1 MAVPAAPLI
10 LGRYAVFDAIASGG
24 MATVH
29 VGRLLGPA
37 GFARTVAVKR
47 MHPHLA
53 RDADFVAMFTDEAR
67 LAARVRHGNVVPVLD
82 VVAQDSELFL
92 VMEYVQGD
100 SLASLLKHS
109 SGPVDPKIASA
120 IAISVLD
127 GLHAAHEAKSD
138 QGTPLGIVHRDVT
151 PQNVLLG
158 VDGIARLTDFG
169 IAKAVDRLY
178 ETRVTAVRGKLGY
191 VAPEQLVHGPVDRRC
206 DVYSAAVVCWEMLV
220 GERLRAEPDE
230 AAIIYAT
237 LEQPSLPPSAFVPE
251 IPGALEAVVMKG
263 LQRSAEARFA
273 TAKEMAQAIESAVRP
288 ATPREVAQWIERVGG
303 SRLAERAQLVARIER
318 ETIAPVSGGAV
329 ATPRSSAP
337 ERRRISSEEV
347 GREERA
353 PTTAVQQSAPAIAS
367 AVQEPR
373 PRRRRSLAAAG
384 LGIGVALALA
394 ATVLVAML
402 LLRGRRDSQTP
413 SVATSTSATAVSSS
427 DAPPVDA
434 ATAVPSPQLPSNV
447 ATTGVPP
454 EAPSSLA
461 TTGVP
466 AQTRPSTVV
475 RKRPAPSP
483 ATAPVPPAQSRPN
496 CDVPFFIDSTG
507 LRRPRSECFPH

>member
-1 MAVPAAPLI
+1 MI
-10 LGRYAVFDAIASGG
+10 LGRYAVFDGIASGG

-82 VVAQDSELFL
+82 VVAQDGELFL

-109 SGPVDPKIASA
+109 SGPIDPKIASA

-178 ETRVTAVRGKLGY
+178 ETRVAGVRGKLGY
-191 VAPEQLVHGPVDRRC
+191 VAPEQLVHGPVDRRS

-220 GERLRAEPDE
+220 GERLHAEPDA

-237 LEQPSLPPSAFVPE
+237 LEQPTLAPSVFVPE
-251 IPGALEAVVMKG
+251 IPEALEAIVMKG

-288 ATPREVAQWIERVGG
+288 ATPREVAQWVERVGG
-303 SRLAERAQLVARIER
+303 ARLAERAQLVARIER
-318 ETIAPVSGGAV
+318 EAIAPVSDGAV
-329 ATPRSSAP
+329 EPPPRSSDP
-337 ERRRISSEEV
+337 GRRRVSSEDL
-347 GREERA
+347 GREGRA
-353 PTTAVQQSAPAIAS
+353 LTAAVQQSAPAIAS
-367 AVQEPR
+367 AVQEPQR
-373 PRRRRSLAAAG
+373 GGRRSLAAAG
-384 LGIGVALALA
+384 LGVGLALVLA
-394 ATVLVAML
+394 VSVLVAML
-402 LLRGRRDSQTP
+402 LRVGQRDSQTP
-413 SVATSTSATAVSSS
+413 SVVTSTSATAVSSS
-427 DAPPVDA
+427 DATLVAP
-434 ATAVPSPQLPSNV
+434 ATALPSPQLSSNV
-447 ATTGVPP
+447 ATAVVPP
-454 EAPSSLA
+454 QAPSSPA
-461 TTGVP
+461 TAGVS
-466 AQTRPSTVV
+466 AQAEPSPTRPAPVV

-483 ATAPVPPAQSRPN
+483 SPVPPAPSRPN